1 MEKNRGKSLQ
11 GKGAIV
17 TGASSGIGREIAL
30 RLAAQGAK
38 IIVHYSSNSAGANEV
53 TAAIKPG
60 CARAVKA
67 NISDQ
72 AEVKSL
78 FDAAEDFLGKGNLH
92 IVINN
97 AGTMDFTYSTLAEAT
112 AEAWDRVFA
121 VNSRGTF
128 LCCREAAQRVAR
140 GGGGRIINITTSVVA
155 SVPPR
160 YGVYAASKAA
170 VETMTKILA
179 KELRGTRITANC
191 VAPGAVETQFFFAGK
206 TPEMVDAITKAAP
219 LERLGR
225 VEDIAPVV
233 AFLASDEGEWV
244 NAQVV
249 RANGGVV

>member
-1 MEKNRGKSLQ
+1 MDRNGGKALE
-11 GKGAIV
+11 GRGAIV

-30 RLAAQGAK
+30 RLAAHGAK
-38 IIVHYSSNSAGANEV
+38 IIVHYHSNSAGAHEV
-53 TAAIKPG
+53 TAAITPG

-67 NISDQ
+67 NISNE
-72 AEVKSL
+72 AEVKAL

-92 IVINN
+92 IVVNN
-97 AGTMDFTYSTLAEAT
+97 AGTIDSTYPTVAEAT
-112 AEAWDRVFA
+112 AEEWDRVFA

-140 GGGGRIINITTSVVA
+140 GGGGRIINISSSLVA
-155 SVPPR
+155 SLFPR
-160 YGVYAASKAA
+160 HAIYAASKAA

-191 VAPGAVETQFFFAGK
+191 VAPGPVETELFFAGA
-206 TPEMVDAITKAAP
+206 TPEMVAAATKASP
-219 LERLGR
+219 MERLGR

-233 AFLASDEGEWV
+233 ALLASDEGEWV

-249 RANGGVV
+249 RVNGGYA